1 MIFKLELNEQQIA
14 ILGQIIGKAPY
25 EVAAPLITEMQKQ
38 IDAQQPKGNGAMQVG
53 VPQQQDAQRQR
64 RGAQ

>member
-53 VPQQQDAQRQR
+53 MPDQEQTTRPR